1 MKIEEIKKEYQNY
14 LKSFNKKDNEK
25 QKKLFKEDCLNWHV
39 ELYGIG
45 SEQVREILKELKKF

>member
-25 QKKLFKEDCLNWHV
+25 QKN
-39 ELYGIG
+39 Y
-45 SEQVREILKELKKF
+45 LKKIV